1 MSAFIDFL
9 KDKAGNVKYP
19 RTLFKAVFDDDNN
32 RLDNVISAIKTSLQS
47 LSNNVTEVSEKA
59 TTNANNYNNL
69 VDSLTSKF
77 KTLDADMKAIE
88 ADVYSNTSELET
100 VNNTID
106 SMALVATTGS
116 YNDLTN
122 KPTIPTVYSGTADP
136 SSSTGKNGDIY
147 FKYES

>member
-9 KDKAGNVKYP
+9 KDKAGNIKYP

-32 RLDNVISAIKTSLQS
+32 RLDNVISNLSQQLSVLSHSLTTLQ
-47 LSNNVTEVSEKA
+47 NTVGTN
-59 TTNANNYNNL
+59 TTNI
-69 VDSLTSKF
+69 SKV
-77 KTLDADMKAIE
+77 KTTADNASSSISDINTAISTIQGNI
-88 ADVYSNTSELET
+88 DTINTTL
-100 VNNTID
+100 NT
-106 SMALVATTGS
+106 LHKVAKSGS

-136 SSSTGKNGDIY
+136 SSGTGKNGDIY